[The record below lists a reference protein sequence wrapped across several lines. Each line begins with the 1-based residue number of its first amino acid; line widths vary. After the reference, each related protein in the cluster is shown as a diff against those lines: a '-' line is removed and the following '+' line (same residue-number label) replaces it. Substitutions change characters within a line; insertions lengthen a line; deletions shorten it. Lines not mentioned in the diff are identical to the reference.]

1 MEAAAGDTAIAVKL
15 AAALV
20 MFRVAVPRMVPDCA
34 VMVTTPMATPLAIPA
49 LLTEATLVSEELHCA
64 EAVTSLLLPS
74 ENFPV
79 AVNGCVAPVAIEVEP
94 GDTCKAVSEG
104 SGGGLPEPD
113 CPPPL
118 QAFNS
123 ARQNRTSTNEAVFT
137 LSLRARA
144 SASLLILV
152 VRRNSKRCR
161 IGIVP
166 FWCAASYGGNDFYP
180 RDGSIR
186 LAWAPGN

>member
-1 MEAAAGDTAIAVKL
+1 
-15 AAALV
+15 
-20 MFRVAVPRMVPDCA
+20 MVPDSA

-79 AVNGCVAPVAIEVEP
+79 AVNGCVAPAAIEVEP
-94 GDTCKAVSEG
+94 GDTCKAVSDG
-104 SGGGLPEPD
+104 GGGGGGLPEPD

-123 ARQNRTSTNEAVFT
+123 TRQNRTSTNDAVFT
-137 LSLRARA
+137 LSLRARG
-144 SASLLILV
+144 SASL
-152 VRRNSKRCR
+152 
-161 IGIVP
+161 
-166 FWCAASYGGNDFYP
+166 
-180 RDGSIR
+180 
-186 LAWAPGN
+186 